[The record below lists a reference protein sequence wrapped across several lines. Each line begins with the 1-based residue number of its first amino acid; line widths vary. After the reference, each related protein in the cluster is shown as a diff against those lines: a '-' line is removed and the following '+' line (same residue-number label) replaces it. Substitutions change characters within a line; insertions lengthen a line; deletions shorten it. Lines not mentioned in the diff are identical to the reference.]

1 MTARFSG
8 ALLLLSLVA
17 GFLVSTLL
25 YPPAVVGVVIA
36 FVALAACLG
45 RVASEDVD

>member
-8 ALLLLSLVA
+8 ALLLLSLLA
-17 GFLVSTLL
+17 GFLVSALL

-36 FVALAACLG
+36 SVALAVCLG
-45 RVASEDVD
+45 RIASEDIE